1 MPGGSKA
8 RLRNRRCLQRH
19 GLHSIQSR
27 TRRPAPNQKGES
39 DMASREKELSSL
51 PQTNDPPQS
60 QLSELAGR
68 LIYPFLHGDAP
79 EPRPATGFF
88 TDTTVCIGCKACEV
102 ACKQWNQLPSDG
114 FNWSGNS
121 YDNTTELSATTWRH
135 VKFIEQFSDESPS
148 PLTPLDVVPDE
159 SPLNRWLM
167 MSDHCKHCLAAPC
180 HQACPTGAIIQ
191 NEFENVYIQADICN
205 GCSCCIAACP
215 FGVIT
220 RSEMGGHSHKCTLC
234 YDRQRDGL
242 EPACAKACPTKSIH
256 FGPVD
261 DLREQARKRVEAL
274 HQRGVPQAYLYGD
287 VPSETDSE
295 MHSFYLLVDRPSV
308 YGLPDAPF
316 NPWLHMMGDYVASV
330 SGGLDAIAV
339 ILA

>member
-1 MPGGSKA
+1 
-8 RLRNRRCLQRH
+8 
-19 GLHSIQSR
+19 
-27 TRRPAPNQKGES
+27 
-39 DMASREKELSSL
+39 MASREQELSAL
-51 PQTNDPPQS
+51 PQISDPPRGRLS
-60 QLSELAGR
+60 QLLGR
-68 LIYPFLHGDAP
+68 VIYPYLHGEPRGLVPEVLGRIIYPFLRGEAP
-79 EPRPATGFF
+79 KPQTPTGFY

-114 FNWSGNS
+114 FNFSGNS
-121 YDNTTELSATTWRH
+121 YDNTNELSATTWRH
-135 VKFIEQFSDESPS
+135 VKFIEQFSAESS
-148 PLTPLDVVPDE
+148 STLTSLDQLASLDTVSDE

-191 NEFENVYIQADICN
+191 NEFQNVYIQADICN

-242 EPACAKACPTKSIH
+242 EPACAKACPTQSIH

-261 DLREQARKRVEAL
+261 ELREQARKRVEQL

-287 VPSETDSE
+287 VPSENYSE

-316 NPWLHMMGDYVASV
+316 NPWLHMMGDYARSV
-330 SGGLDAIAV
+330 TGGLAGIAV
-339 ILA
+339 LLAVVFLLKP

>member
-1 MPGGSKA
+1 MA
-8 RLRNRRCLQRH
+8 
-19 GLHSIQSR
+19 SR
-27 TRRPAPNQKGES
+27 
-39 DMASREKELSSL
+39 DMASDMVSRER
-51 PQTNDPPQS
+51 
-60 QLSELAGR
+60 QLSALVQISDAPRGPVAELVER
-68 LIYPFLHGDAP
+68 LIYPFQHGEPP
-79 EPRPATGFF
+79 EPREATGFF

-135 VKFIEQFSDESPS
+135 VKFIEQFSDESASNEPA
-148 PLTPLDVVPDE
+148 
-159 SPLNRWLM
+159 LNRWLM

-220 RSEMGGHSHKCTLC
+220 RSRMGGHSHKCTLC

-242 EPACAKACPTKSIH
+242 EPACAKACPTQSIH

-261 DLREQARKRVEAL
+261 ELREQARQRVEEL
-274 HQRGVPQAYLYGD
+274 HRRGVPQAYLYGD
-287 VPSETDSE
+287 APTETYSE

-308 YGLPDAPF
+308 YGLPDNPF
-316 NPWLHMMGDYVASV
+316 NPWLNMVGDYVRSV
-330 SGGLDAIAV
+330 AGGLIAIAALLV
-339 ILA
+339 VVLLLRS

>member
-1 MPGGSKA
+1 MA
-8 RLRNRRCLQRH
+8 
-19 GLHSIQSR
+19 
-27 TRRPAPNQKGES
+27 S
-39 DMASREKELSSL
+39 DMVSREKQLSALVQIS
-51 PQTNDPPQS
+51 DPPRGPVA
-60 QLSELAGR
+60 ELVER
-68 LIYPFLHGDAP
+68 LIYPFQHGEPP
-79 EPRPATGFF
+79 EPRTPTGFF

-135 VKFIEQFSDESPS
+135 VKFIEQFSVESSGNDPAQ
-148 PLTPLDVVPDE
+148 
-159 SPLNRWLM
+159 NRWLM

-191 NEFENVYIQADICN
+191 NEFENIYIQADICN

-220 RSEMGGHSHKCTLC
+220 RSSMGGHSHKCTLC

-242 EPACAKACPTKSIH
+242 EPACAKACPTQSIH

-261 DLREQARKRVEAL
+261 ELREQARKRVEEL
-274 HQRGVPQAYLYGD
+274 HRRGVPQAYLYGD
-287 VPSETDSE
+287 APTETYSE

-308 YGLPDAPF
+308 YGLPDNPF
-316 NPWLHMMGDYVASV
+316 NPWLHMLGDYVRSV
-330 SGGLDAIAV
+330 AGGLIAIAALLV
-339 ILA
+339 VVFLLRS

>member
-1 MPGGSKA
+1 
-8 RLRNRRCLQRH
+8 
-19 GLHSIQSR
+19 
-27 TRRPAPNQKGES
+27 
-39 DMASREKELSSL
+39 MASREQELSAL
-51 PQTNDPPQS
+51 PQTSDPPRGP
-60 QLSELAGR
+60 LSRLLAGVISPFLR
-68 LIYPFLHGDAP
+68 GEPRGLVPEVLGRVIYPFLHGEAP
-79 EPRPATGFF
+79 KPQTPTGFY

-114 FNWSGNS
+114 FEFTGNS
-121 YDNTTELSATTWRH
+121 YDNTSELSATTWRH
-135 VKFIEQFSDESPS
+135 VKFIEQFSIESPS
-148 PLTPLDVVPDE
+148 QLATLATLGVASNDTVSDE

-242 EPACAKACPTKSIH
+242 EPACAKACPTQSIH

-261 DLREQARKRVEAL
+261 ELREQARKRVEQL
-274 HQRGVPQAYLYGD
+274 HERGVPQAYLYGD
-287 VPSETDSE
+287 VPSETYSE

-316 NPWLHMMGDYVASV
+316 NPWLHMMGDYVRSV
-330 SGGLDAIAV
+330 TGGLAAIAV
-339 ILA
+339 LLAVVFLLKP